1 MQYKGP
7 VLTQPALE
15 LARMAASPK
24 QQRQSY
30 RRAHRGAARGIRER
44 RQQKGYK
51 QRRCG
56 ADSDIGC
63 TVDRD
68 RECRPRLSERYQH
81 YQIAGNS
88 EDQPSVAVTRFRKA
102 AQARE
107 GQRKQAKAKWQR
119 IIGEQTEDKHS
130 DCCAR
135 YAGDEEKAPS

>member
-1 MQYKGP
+1 MQYQGP
-7 VLTQPALE
+7 VLTQPLRE
-15 LARMAASPK
+15 RARMATSPK
-24 QQRQSY
+24 QQRQTY

-51 QRRCG
+51 QSRCG

-68 RECRPRLSERYQH
+68 RECRLRLIERYQH

-107 GQRKQAKAKWQR
+107 GQRKQAKKKKKR
-119 IIGEQTEDKHS
+119 KTKGEKN
-130 DCCAR
+130 AR
-135 YAGDEEKAPS
+135 Q

>member
-1 MQYKGP
+1 MQYQGP
-7 VLTQPALE
+7 VLTQPSLE

-30 RRAHRGAARGIRER
+30 RGAHRGAARGIRER

-63 TVDRD
+63 TVDGD
-68 RECRPRLSERYQH
+68 RECRLRLSERYQH
-81 YQIAGNS
+81 YQIASNS

-102 AQARE
+102 EQASE
-107 GQRKQAKAKWQR
+107 SQRKQAQAKWQR
-119 IIGEQTEDKHS
+119 IIGEQTEDHYG
-130 DCCAR
+130 DCCAS
-135 YAGDEEKAPS
+135 Y

>member
-1 MQYKGP
+1 MQYQGP
-7 VLTQPALE
+7 VLTQPSLE

-56 ADSDIGC
+56 ANSDIGS
-63 TVDRD
+63 TIDRD
-68 RECRPRLSERYQH
+68 RECRLRLSERYQH

-88 EDQPSVAVTRFRKA
+88 EDQPRIAVTRFRKA
-102 AQARE
+102 EQARE
-107 GQRKQAKAKWQR
+107 GQRKQEKAKWQR
-119 IIGEQTEDKHS
+119 IIGEQNEDH
-130 DCCAR
+130 
-135 YAGDEEKAPS
+135 YG